1 MRIRSKT
8 LIAGAALAAA
18 SIAGAG
24 IAFSQSGEPAAG
36 GAEQEDSA
44 PDVPIT
50 GPELQQ
56 ATDAALAHLGQGRV
70 TETEKGDEKSLYEV
84 EVTLDDGSEV
94 DVQLDENFAVVGI
107 EVDDANDDD

>member
-70 TETEKGDEKSLYEV
+70 TETEKGDEESLYEV
-84 EVTLDDGSEV
+84 EEPRHLQIRRADQVL
-94 DVQLDENFAVVGI
+94 QH
-107 EVDDANDDD
+107 ANDGAVGCGD